1 MEECSKKKI
10 KKLIFIHEKN
20 KERIKKLGNFSS
32 SNTFILLDDSTLK
45 EKNISY
51 YMTKLEKKNKQIRV
65 CYGLNWVQD
74 WAYRKYDGKKSFAQE
89 LIFEGKSLWY
99 PFEYFIIFD
108 YELLGYELAF
118 SRILLYIDCIKEILS
133 EKKPS
138 EVMIEDEKSCLNKI
152 ILEVCKQENIPVSVL
167 NFKSKKRGVL
177 NTFTNN
183 SFVSS
188 HYIKSRILLRRI
200 IGKLFCHRLKRQ
212 DILLLTSDRLSNRE
226 NATDYFWSPLVREMD
241 KAGLGHKVVEY
252 DRTETMQSIVNL
264 WKKYVPQRYDAQFI
278 GTYHDGEVSKRIRKT
293 VAFLKEKFEELDSNQ
308 AFRESFDYKGI
319 KFYGLI
325 RSRLKKIF
333 LTYSYYIA
341 EVYAVSKAIIE
352 KEKPK
357 LILLDHE
364 KNYYGR
370 ALITE
375 ANFKKIP
382 TIAFE
387 GEVIY
392 DYNTYLTQ
400 IPVPEILNKKSP
412 IWRPIPDKKLLWSEY
427 SREWYEQKYYFP
439 KENLRVIGAPKYDF
453 LKELNA
459 KDKQEIMKKY
469 DVPNEK
475 KLITL
480 ITMDCPWE
488 NEYLGAVFK
497 SLKGRRDLK
506 IIVKIHPADSPKKRR
521 IEEMIR
527 KFDINAI
534 VLRHEN
540 SSKLIYASDFVIT
553 YTSTLVYECIIMD
566 KKTILTD
573 FGVNINLPFVKEGLL
588 RLCKNSFELEE
599 EIRAY
604 FLTNKEMNELK
615 RQAFIKKY
623 LYSDDGAAA
632 KRAVDEIKKSLK
644 K

>member
-1 MEECSKKKI
+1 MAKKI
-10 KKLIFIHEKN
+10 KRLFFLHSRN
-20 KERIKKLGNFSS
+20 KTKIKELRKDDIIIYLGTSFQK
-32 SNTFILLDDSTLK
+32 D
-45 EKNISY
+45 
-51 YMTKLEKKNKQIRV
+51 EKKKDSLEYHYLTRTEEEARQARFSYNMAWIQK
-65 CYGLNWVQD
+65 
-74 WAYRKYDGKKSFAQE
+74 WAFGKANGKKSFAEE
-89 LIFEGKSLWY
+89 LVYEGKSLWY
-99 PFEYFIIFD
+99 PAEYFIHFD
-108 YELLGYELAF
+108 ESILGSEPSVSRLL
-118 SRILLYIDCIKEILS
+118 IYIDCINNILKD
-133 EKKPS
+133 KKPS
-138 EVMIEDEKSCLNKI
+138 SVYVENNRSCFNNLVILLCKKEKIDVKELGF
-152 ILEVCKQENIPVSVL
+152 EE
-167 NFKSKKRGVL
+167 KKRSL
-177 NTFTNN
+177 YQTLSDNPLLARA
-183 SFVSS
+183 
-188 HYIKSRILLRRI
+188 YISGRVLLRFLV
-200 IGKLFCHRLKRQ
+200 GKLYCKKLGRA
-212 DILLLTSDRLSNRE
+212 DVLLLTSDRLSNRE
-226 NATDYFWSPLVREMD
+226 NATDYFWGPLVREMD

-252 DRTETMQSIVNL
+252 DRIETMQSIVNL
-264 WKKYVPQRYDAQFI
+264 WKKYIPQRYDAQFI

-527 KFDINAI
+527 KFDIDAI

-540 SSKLIYASDFVIT
+540 SSKLIYASDFLIT
-553 YTSTLVYECIIMD
+553 YTSTLVYECILMD
-566 KKTILTD
+566 KKTILAD

-604 FLTNKEMNELK
+604 FLKNKEMNELK